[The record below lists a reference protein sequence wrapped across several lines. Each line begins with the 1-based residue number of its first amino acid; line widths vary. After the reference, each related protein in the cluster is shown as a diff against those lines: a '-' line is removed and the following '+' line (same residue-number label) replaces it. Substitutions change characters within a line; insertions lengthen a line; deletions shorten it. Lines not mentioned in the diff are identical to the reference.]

1 MQDHV
6 GQWGDASTFTT
17 ATQYAEKWRQVLF
30 NNPDACDIME
40 LVTGRQIDILY
51 EKTGSVLNP
60 QKKVLLLVK
69 LILNFIIWSWRCSR
83 VKIGK

>member
-6 GQWGDASTFTT
+6 GQWGDAATFTT

-60 QKKVLLLVK
+60 QKKVY
-69 LILNFIIWSWRCSR
+69 FWWSWFWTLFVEVGVVVV